1 MQILIQVICKRGKSL
16 REKIVK
22 DKKLPEYS
30 LKVSE
35 ERRKDR
41 ARGWAKI
48 HGTSQDRRG
57 AINIQWLADTNIL
70 LARVVTRSGNKPNL
84 IIGDFVDYLLAHHK
98 TRIEAIN
105 VIPR

>member
-1 MQILIQVICKRGKSL
+1 MQILIQVVCKKGQSL

-22 DKKLPEYS
+22 DKKLADHS

-35 ERRKDR
+35 ERRNDR

-48 HGTSQDRRG
+48 HGATQDRRG
-57 AINIQWLADTNIL
+57 AINVQWLADTNIL

-98 TRIEAIN
+98 GRIEAIN